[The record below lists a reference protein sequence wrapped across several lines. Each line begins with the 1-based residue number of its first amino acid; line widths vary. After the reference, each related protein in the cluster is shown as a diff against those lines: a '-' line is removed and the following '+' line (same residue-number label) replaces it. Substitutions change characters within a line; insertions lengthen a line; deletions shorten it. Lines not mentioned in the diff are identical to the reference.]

1 MLNIQ
6 KYYHNEY
13 IVYEFIGSIS
23 NEADI
28 SNVKNMLDED
38 ISKTYAFIFNF
49 RSLTYLN
56 NNAITMLQDL
66 YVTGVNNACEML
78 ISSAHTQAAMML
90 EISQVDTLYTM
101 KTTLKEATD
110 LYYGDD
116 YDLAYSN

>member
-38 ISKTYAFIFNF
+38 ISKTYVFIFNF

-56 NNAITMLQDL
+56 NSAIRMLQDL

>member
-28 SNVKNMLDED
+28 SNVKNMLNED

>member
-28 SNVKNMLDED
+28 SNVKNMLNED

-56 NNAITMLQDL
+56 NNAIKMLQDL

-78 ISSAHTQAAMML
+78 ISNAHTQAAMML

>member
-101 KTTLKEATD
+101 KKTLKEATD

>member
-28 SNVKNMLDED
+28 SNVKNMLNED

-116 YDLAYSN
+116 YDLAYSS